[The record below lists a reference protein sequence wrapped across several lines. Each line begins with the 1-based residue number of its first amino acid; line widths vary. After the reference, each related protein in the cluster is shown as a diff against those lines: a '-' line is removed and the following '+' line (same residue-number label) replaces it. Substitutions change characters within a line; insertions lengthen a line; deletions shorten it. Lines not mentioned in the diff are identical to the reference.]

1 MPKLASDKHC
11 TGCMAC
17 YDACK
22 YKAIGV
28 IEKNC
33 QPYVEVDKNAC
44 VNCGLCTLACP
55 VVTSIQKNSVKNM
68 KVTNAQ
74 KGAFINKV
82 TGITLENIEIETA
95 DDAYLQVENAT
106 DIVIDGKAYDKIS
119 ERRLLTQN

>member
-1 MPKLASDKHC
+1 
-11 TGCMAC
+11 
-17 YDACK
+17 
-22 YKAIGV
+22 
-28 IEKNC
+28 
-33 QPYVEVDKNAC
+33 
-44 VNCGLCTLACP
+44 
-55 VVTSIQKNSVKNM
+55 M

>member
-33 QPYVEVDKNAC
+33 QPYVEVDKNA
-44 VNCGLCTLACP
+44 
-55 VVTSIQKNSVKNM
+55 
-68 KVTNAQ
+68 
-74 KGAFINKV
+74 
-82 TGITLENIEIETA
+82 
-95 DDAYLQVENAT
+95 
-106 DIVIDGKAYDKIS
+106 
-119 ERRLLTQN
+119 

>member
-1 MPKLASDKHC
+1 MFLNGLPEMP
-11 TGCMAC
+11 
-17 YDACK
+17 
-22 YKAIGV
+22 
-28 IEKNC
+28 IENF
-33 QPYVEVDKNAC
+33 
-44 VNCGLCTLACP
+44 
-55 VVTSIQKNSVKNM
+55 SVKNM
-68 KVTNAQ
+68 KVTDAQ